1 MNQLRKIP
9 LTNSS
14 RPPNDKN
21 QPVVLQPV
29 QPKLAGSTRSKRF
42 RFVKP
47 NRSQLNML
55 AVLGLLG
62 VAIAFWF
69 LAPRDWIAPNSD
81 GLTAGP
87 DGSVSNGNNRSN
99 RDVSTP
105 FKDSQQERAREAAQ
119 VIIDEFITYQDLFE
133 RNEFGTEVHL
143 AKYDTIL
150 ARANNGDSL
159 FGERQFDDANSEYT
173 LALQEIKQLLDD
185 MNTEFDHWFEQG
197 VAALQDRDYE
207 TSLNSLS
214 RAQAIKPLN
223 REVQAKL
230 DRVELLP
237 RVNELIR
244 ESDRSVLKEEWAQAL
259 EHLKNATELDP
270 LTLGLSE
277 RRDKILG
284 YITSQDLND
293 ALTAAHEQLAAK
305 NFDVAEQIFGEI
317 LADFP
322 ENTAAKTGLEQVD
335 RARIAAKI
343 EALRIAG
350 LEKENE
356 LDMRGALKIY
366 EEALELDSS
375 LQFANEGR
383 QRVFE
388 IVSVINEMNNTLND
402 PHALSADET
411 YDEAKD
417 TLETAQSHRGHSDE
431 YDRLLQN
438 FADLVSYAGTH
449 LPVVLISD
457 DITEVTL
464 TTSHRIGSFQRHE
477 LSLRPGRYTLHGSRD
492 GWVDIRKTI
501 IVQQDME
508 PVSIVCEEQI

>member
-14 RPPNDKN
+14 RPPNEKN

-55 AVLGLLG
+55 AVLGVLG
-62 VAIAFWF
+62 LAIAFWF
-69 LAPRDWIAPNSD
+69 LAPRDWISPNTE
-81 GLTAGP
+81 GLTTNSEGN
-87 DGSVSNGNNRSN
+87 VSNGSNRSK
-99 RDVSTP
+99 RDSVTP
-105 FKDSQQERAREAAQ
+105 FRNAQQDRAQEAAQ
-119 VIIDEFITYQDLFE
+119 VIIDDITEYQDFIEENKL
-133 RNEFGTEVHL
+133 GTEVHS
-143 AKYDTIL
+143 AKYSKIL
-150 ARANNGDSL
+150 ERANNGDAL
-159 FGERQFDDANSEYT
+159 FNDLQFDKAKAEYT
-173 LALQEIKQLLDD
+173 LALEEIKQLLDD

-197 VAALQDRDYE
+197 VDALQDRDYE
-207 TSLNSLS
+207 SSLDSLS

-223 REVQAKL
+223 QDVQAKL

-259 EHLKNATELDP
+259 EHLNEASEVDP
-270 LTLGLSE
+270 LTLGLTE
-277 RRDKILG
+277 RREKILE

-293 ALTAAHEQLAAK
+293 ALTAAHEQLAAS
-305 NFDVAEQIFGEI
+305 NFDVSERIFGEI
-317 LADFP
+317 LSDYP

-343 EALRIAG
+343 EALRTAG
-350 LEKENE
+350 LERENE
-356 LDMRGALKIY
+356 LDMRGAMAIY
-366 EEALELDSS
+366 EEALALDSS

-383 QRVFE
+383 KRVFE
-388 IVSVINEMNNTLND
+388 IVSVINEMNAALKD

-411 YDEAKD
+411 YDDAQQ
-417 TLETAQSHRGHSDE
+417 TLETAQGHRGHSDD
-431 YDRLLQN
+431 YDELLQS

-449 LPVVLISD
+449 LPVVLVSD
-457 DITEVTL
+457 EVTEVTL
-464 TTSHRIGSFQRHE
+464 TTSHRIGVFQRHE